1 MKNPRTTILIGILV
15 LVNVL
20 VFGSLLV
27 LLFNAVSGGSASNA
41 PTSTPRILV
50 TPTLVPPPS
59 TSTASG
65 TRVGTPAASSA
76 TSVSTS
82 VSSTGITYP
91 FTYTVQAG
99 DSISVIAK
107 RFNVPAAKIMAANNI
122 TNADLIKVGQV
133 LIIPD
138 PNK

>member
-41 PTSTPRILV
+41 PTSTPRILL
-50 TPTLVPPPS
+50 TPTLVPPPATS
-59 TSTASG
+59 TST
-65 TRVGTPAASSA
+65 RVVTTPAASSSTTVAA
-76 TSVSTS
+76 TP
-82 VSSTGITYP
+82 STGVTYP

-99 DSISVIAK
+99 DSISLIAK

-122 TNADLIKVGQV
+122 TNPDLIKAGQV

>member
-41 PTSTPRILV
+41 PTSTPRILL
-50 TPTLVPPPS
+50 TPTLVPPPATS
-59 TSTASG
+59 TST
-65 TRVGTPAASSA
+65 RVVTTPA
-76 TSVSTS
+76 
-82 VSSTGITYP
+82 VSSSTTVAATPSTGVTYP

-99 DSISVIAK
+99 DSISLIAK

-122 TNADLIKVGQV
+122 TNPDLIKVGQV

>member
-41 PTSTPRILV
+41 PTSTPRILL
-50 TPTLVPPPS
+50 TPTLVPPPA
-59 TSTASG
+59 TGTA
-65 TRVGTPAASSA
+65 TRVVTTPAASSA

-82 VSSTGITYP
+82 PSTGVTYP
-91 FTYTVQAG
+91 FTYTVQTG

-122 TNADLIKVGQV
+122 TNPDLIKVGQV

>member
-41 PTSTPRILV
+41 PTSTPRILL
-50 TPTLVPPPS
+50 TPTLVPPPVTS
-59 TSTASG
+59 TST
-65 TRVGTPAASSA
+65 RVVTTPAASSSTTVPA
-76 TSVSTS
+76 TP
-82 VSSTGITYP
+82 STGVTYP

-107 RFNVPAAKIMAANNI
+107 RFNVPAAKIMAANNM
-122 TNADLIKVGQV
+122 TNPDLIKVGQV

>member
-41 PTSTPRILV
+41 PTSTPRILL
-50 TPTLVPPPS
+50 TPTLVPPPATS
-59 TSTASG
+59 TST
-65 TRVGTPAASSA
+65 RVVTTPAASSSTTVAA
-76 TSVSTS
+76 TP
-82 VSSTGITYP
+82 STGVTYP

-99 DSISVIAK
+99 DSISLIAK

-122 TNADLIKVGQV
+122 TNPDLIKVGQV